1 MIKSMTGF
9 GRVQADCEGL
19 ILVVELRSVNH
30 RFFDLTLRLPKS
42 LVFLEPSLKKALQK
56 RFSRGHFDLI
66 VQLDGGERPLLQLA
80 LDQDLAQQYHRV
92 LEQLRTELG
101 LQEKI
106 TLSHFVHYRD
116 LIRAVE
122 GNGHVE
128 RQARLLERL
137 VSKAM
142 DALEAARMAEG
153 RGIVKGFQAQLRD
166 IERAI
171 DRIKNRLPRVI
182 RGYQRRLSARVREL
196 AGGIALNR
204 DRLAQEVAL
213 YAERSDISEEI
224 SRMESHL
231 ERFRELMKS
240 RESVGRSLDFLLQ
253 EMVREVNTIGSKG
266 NDSVISHEAVFVKG
280 ELEKLKEQVLNVE

>member
-1 MIKSMTGF
+1 MM
-9 GRVQADCEGL
+9 
-19 ILVVELRSVNH
+19 VVEVRSVNH

-42 LVFLEPSLKKALQK
+42 LLFLEPSLKKTLQK
-56 RFSRGHFDLI
+56 RFSRGHFDLL
-66 VQLDGGERPLLQLA
+66 VQLEGGEKPLLQLA
-80 LDQDLAQQYHRV
+80 LDRELAHQYHRV
-92 LEQLRTELG
+92 LEQLRMDLG

-122 GNGHVE
+122 GNGHLE
-128 RQARLLERL
+128 RQARLVERL
-137 VSKAM
+137 ASKAM

-153 RGIVKGFQAQLRD
+153 RGIIKDFQERLREID
-166 IERAI
+166 RAI
-171 DRIKNRLPRVI
+171 GRIKNRLPRVI

-196 AGGIALNR
+196 AGGIELNR

-224 SRMESHL
+224 GRMRSHL
-231 ERFRELMKS
+231 ERFREFMKS
-240 RESVGRSLDFLLQ
+240 REAVGRSLDFLLQ

-266 NDSVISHEAVFVKG
+266 NDSVISHEVVFVKG

>member
-1 MIKSMTGF
+1 MIRSMTGF
-9 GRVQADCEGL
+9 GRVQADFDGL
-19 ILVVELRSVNH
+19 MMVVEVRSVNH

-42 LVFLEPSLKKALQK
+42 LLFLEPSLKKALQK
-56 RFSRGHFDLI
+56 RFSRGHFDLL
-66 VQLDGGERPLLQLA
+66 VQLEGGEKPLLQLA
-80 LDQDLAQQYHRV
+80 LDRELAHQYHRV
-92 LEQLRTELG
+92 LEQLRMDLG

-116 LIRAVE
+116 LIRTVE
-122 GNGHVE
+122 GNGHLE
-128 RQARLLERL
+128 RQARLVERL
-137 VSKAM
+137 ASKAM
-142 DALEAARMAEG
+142 DALEAARRAEG
-153 RGIVKGFQAQLRD
+153 RGIIKDFQERLRE

-171 DRIKNRLPRVI
+171 GRIKNRLPSVI

-196 AGGIALNR
+196 AGGIELNR

-224 SRMESHL
+224 GRMRSHL
-231 ERFRELMKS
+231 ERFREFMKS
-240 RESVGRSLDFLLQ
+240 REAVGRSLDFLLQ

-266 NDSVISHEAVFVKG
+266 NDSVISHEVVFVKG